1 MIGAT
6 KSFPLTDGWQGL
18 YNHGIGI
25 GEAWSLCKVSPT
37 VYLTV
42 MLGVIALACVVSI
55 PSLFRK
61 KCRKCGA
68 RNGIEACVC
77 IQCGAPFPE
86 DE

>member
-1 MIGAT
+1 M
-6 KSFPLTDGWQGL
+6 
-18 YNHGIGI
+18 
-25 GEAWSLCKVSPT
+25 SPT

-68 RNGIEACVC
+68 RNGIEARVC